1 MTLYCSIHFV
11 QALLEWVG
19 AGSETV
25 TRAHPSSLIARG
37 FYGLTAGRGAS
48 SEKNGRTDGDGF
60 RLHLGKLF
68 LCLFQSE
75 PKPPKDFVEVNV
87 ARTEGQLRF
96 LHCID
101 FCNQLHRQARNTIS
115 RSLPR
120 DRHSQGLSGSEV
132 PYNAREADQI
142 LDLLHP

>member
-11 QALLEWVG
+11 QALLERIG

-25 TRAHPSSLIARG
+25 TRAHPGSLIARG
-37 FYGLTAGRGAS
+37 FYGLTASRGAS
-48 SEKNGRTDGDGF
+48 SEKNGRTHCDGF

-87 ARTEGQLRF
+87 ARAEGQFRF
-96 LHCID
+96 LQRID
-101 FCNQLHRQARNTIS
+101 FCNQLHR
-115 RSLPR
+115 
-120 DRHSQGLSGSEV
+120 
-132 PYNAREADQI
+132 
-142 LDLLHP
+142 